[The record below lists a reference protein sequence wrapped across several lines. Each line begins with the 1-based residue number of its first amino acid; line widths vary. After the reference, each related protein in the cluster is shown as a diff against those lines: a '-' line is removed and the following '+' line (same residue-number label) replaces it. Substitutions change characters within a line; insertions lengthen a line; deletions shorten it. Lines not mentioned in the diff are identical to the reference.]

1 MSISEDEAKVKNIQ
15 QPGYQE
21 RKANAELHKRQRQ
34 VVAVT
39 KLSKDEVF
47 PAWATNLGN
56 LYYIVTVS
64 MLMHLNSCLGNAH
77 LDLQRKLKN
86 IYG

>member
-1 MSISEDEAKVKNIQ
+1 MSISEDEVKVKNIQ
-15 QPGYQE
+15 RPGYQE

-47 PAWATNLGN
+47 PCMGN
-56 LYYIVTVS
+56 QL
-64 MLMHLNSCLGNAH
+64 
-77 LDLQRKLKN
+77 R
-86 IYG
+86 